1 MQGHDYLNALKQ
13 GPATCLGWELGT
25 RGRTPALGEGLGAGG
40 GSRAIN
46 LLGLCG
52 SL

>member
-1 MQGHDYLNALKQ
+1 MQGHDYLDTLKQ
-13 GPATCLGWELGT
+13 GTATCRGWELGT
-25 RGRTPALGEGLGAGG
+25 VGRTPALGEGLGTAG
-40 GSRAIN
+40 GSRAVN